1 MAVYNKQTVPLN
13 TKFIGKGGMENNYY
27 QMVVQLAAFFVPV
40 MLLSV
45 LQLLCSETV
54 AYVVILLI
62 GLGFIAT
69 KNLWMRNIYNR
80 MIPQFEVVE
89 RVES

>member
-1 MAVYNKQTVPLN
+1 
-13 TKFIGKGGMENNYY
+13 
-27 QMVVQLAAFFVPV
+27 

-80 MIPQFEVVE
+80 MMRRKYILLEGFHSS
-89 RVES
+89 R